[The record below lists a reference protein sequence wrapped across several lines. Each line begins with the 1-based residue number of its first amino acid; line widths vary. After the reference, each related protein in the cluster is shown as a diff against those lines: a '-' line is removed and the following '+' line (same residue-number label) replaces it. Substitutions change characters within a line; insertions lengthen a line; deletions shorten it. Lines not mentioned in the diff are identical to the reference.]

1 MKITLSLLSLLLTSG
16 LISAQNIEQQQK
28 VLKTYNKVK
37 TQNVLKIVEQNNKA
51 RQARI
56 DQYLAS
62 NPLERKEYKDGDK
75 LYEIFDIV
83 ESRPIYRTSDNSLSA
98 RASKINKLHPGGG
111 LGLSLE
117 GDNMTVGVWDE
128 GWVLATHTEFL
139 PATGSTTTSRV
150 TNPDAG
156 ITNPIS
162 NSHGTHVAGTIGAR
176 GANASAKGMAPKVK
190 LRSYNWSNDNAEV
203 ISEASANALLISNH
217 SYGTPI
223 YNNQNVMLVPSWYM
237 GCYDD
242 VAVEWDEIAY
252 AHPYYLM
259 VASAGNNGTQTY
271 SGAMAM
277 GYDKLTG
284 NKNSK
289 NNLVVANANPTV
301 NIVTGNLTALAIN
314 PGSSQGPSDDGRIKP
329 DIAADGTNLLST
341 YDFDNNSY
349 ATLSGTSMS
358 SPTIAGALILLQEH
372 YENLNNAYMLSATLK
387 GLVCHTAIDNAAFDD
402 FAFPGPDPKFGWG
415 LLDAEAAANVIT
427 RASNNQAVILES
439 VLDTTNPTYSMTFS
453 VTDPTNL
460 KATLCWLDPAGTA
473 KNGSLNSTIPAL
485 VNDLDLR
492 ISNSSETFLPWK
504 LNVANVSGAALKGD
518 NTVDNVE
525 RVEVTSTA
533 SGQYTVTVTY
543 KSFLVNDSQPFSL
556 ILSGTG
562 ITLNRSEK
570 DVKAISIFPNP
581 TNDILNFNIGDLS
594 TVSDISIIDVSG
606 KVIASGFDLNAKTI
620 DVANLQSGVYFVR
633 FVAEGKSLTRKFI
646 KL

>member
-1 MKITLSLLSLLLTSG
+1 MKITLSILSLLLTSG
-16 LISAQNIEQQQK
+16 LISAQNIERQK
-28 VLKTYNKVK
+28 KILKTYDKAK
-37 TQNVLKIVEQNNKA
+37 TQNVLKTVEQNNKG

-56 DQYLAS
+56 GQYLAS
-62 NPLERKEYKDGDK
+62 NPLETKQYKDGDK

-83 ESRPIYRTSDNSLSA
+83 ENQPVYRTSDNSLSA

-117 GDNMTVGVWDE
+117 GDSMTVGVWDE
-128 GWVLATHTEFL
+128 GWVLATHTEFVS
-139 PATGSTTTSRV
+139 AGGSATSRV
-150 TNPDAG
+150 ANPDAG
-156 ITNPIS
+156 IANPIS

-176 GANASAKGMAPKVK
+176 GANASAKGMAPKVTLK
-190 LRSYNWSNDNAEV
+190 SYNWTNDNAEV
-203 ISEASANALLISNH
+203 TNEASANALLISNH

-223 YNNQNVMLVPSWYM
+223 YNNQGVMVVPSWYM
-237 GCYDD
+237 GCYND

-259 VASAGNNGTQTY
+259 VASAGNHGTQTY
-271 SGAMAM
+271 SGGLAM

-289 NNLVVANANPTV
+289 NNLVIANANPTV
-301 NIVTGNLTALAIN
+301 NIVTGNLMALAIN

-372 YENLNNAYMLSATLK
+372 YENLNEGYMLSATIK
-387 GLVCHTAIDNAAFDD
+387 GLVCHTAIDNAEFDD

-427 RASNNQAVILES
+427 QASNNQAVILES

-492 ISNSSETFLPWK
+492 VSNSSQTFLPWK
-504 LNVANVSGAALKGD
+504 LNVVNVSGAALKGD
-518 NTVDNVE
+518 NTVDNLE

-533 SGQYTVTVTY
+533 SGQYTVTVNH

-562 ITLNRSEK
+562 ITLDRSENNL
-570 DVKAISIFPNP
+570 KAISIFPNP
-581 TNDILNFNIGDLS
+581 TNDILNFNLNDVS
-594 TVSDISIIDVSG
+594 TVSAISIIDVSG
-606 KVIASGFDLNAKTI
+606 KVITPRFDLNSKTI
-620 DVANLQSGVYFVR
+620 DVTNLQSGVYFVR
-633 FVAEGKSLTRKFI
+633 FESEGKSLTKKFI